1 MKEEQEDGLGGCHNQ
16 LSHGGRCNFQAMLF
30 EVLVSGGL
38 GTTVGRSRERDGR
51 GFSGR
56 DRKNPQTNHNQ
67 SSFSIQIVFVRA
79 RRKVV

>member
-16 LSHGGRCNFQAMLF
+16 LSQGVGVIFKPCSLRSWCQGA
-30 EVLVSGGL
+30 L
-38 GTTVGRSRERDGR
+38 GPQWGRSRERDGQ